1 MFSKAR
7 LPLVKVVA
15 IYYAIVN
22 GVSYAALENQACIN
36 ISPNTW
42 PEYVKVKGGGG
53 GGGMAAGE
61 KN

>member
-22 GVSYAALENQACIN
+22 GVSYAALENQACIT

-42 PEYVKVKGGGG
+42 TEYVKVKGGGG
-53 GGGMAAGE
+53 EGMATGG